1 MSHPIENMLT
11 TTMEQLRKIVDV
23 NTVVGAPVAVG
34 DAIILPVSR
43 VSLGFLTGGG
53 EYECKGGGSVQR
65 CGRTLD
71 DVSAPYPFAGT
82 SVAGMCLTPTAFLAL
97 QDGHVTVIPA
107 TCDTTLDRLI
117 DRVPQLF
124 AEAERMV
131 KTLVERQKT
140 GQEGEGGKDGSR

>member
-53 EYECKGGGSVQR
+53 EYECQGGSVQR

-71 DVSAPYPFAGT
+71 DAPAPYPFAGT

-107 TCDTTLDRLI
+107 TCDSTLDRLI
-117 DRVPQLF
+117 DRVPQLL

-131 KTLVERQKT
+131 RTLVERKKS
-140 GQEGEGGKDGSR
+140 GRDAEEGKGDGR

>member
-11 TTMEQLRKIVDV
+11 TTMEQLRRIVDV
-23 NTVVGAPVAVG
+23 NTVVGSPVAVG

-53 EYECKGGGSVQR
+53 EYEGKNGSVQH

-71 DVSAPYPFAGT
+71 DAQTPYPFAGT
-82 SVAGMCLTPTAFLAL
+82 SVAGMCLSPTAFLTL

-107 TCDTTLDRLI
+107 TCDSTLDRLI
-117 DRVPQLF
+117 DRIPQLL

-131 KTLVERQKT
+131 RTLLERQK
-140 GQEGEGGKDGSR
+140 GGVDTERGKGGCQ